1 MAPHMAHTL
10 PVEILGQNESG
21 WNIDGV
27 IHEDYYKWVKAFEAT
42 HPVYGKVW
50 GDFEKKVSAD
60 SKEGYENFVKNH
72 PPEMWDYYD
81 I

>member
-1 MAPHMAHTL
+1 MAHTL
-10 PVEILGQNESG
+10 PVKCLGQNESG
-21 WNIDGV
+21 WQVDGV
-27 IHEDYYKWVKAFEAT
+27 IGEDYYKWVNAFEAT
-42 HPVYGKVW
+42 HSVYGKVW

-72 PPEMWDYYD
+72 PPEIWDYHD